1 MKSSVSRIL
10 IDARGLQEGFKS
22 HKHRGIG
29 HYASNLI
36 DGILESNS
44 MLEFI
49 FLVENGLAVDERF
62 RNRPCIFHTPK
73 WCEPK
78 ATRMISEQWT
88 LPHSIPS
95 NSFELAHFLAQGDA
109 SMFTR
114 CPYIVSVMDTIPLSV
129 KDLYSPSQRLK
140 HDIANSIIKRIFH
153 KSSRIIAISN
163 NTKKDILKY
172 FAVPSE
178 KVCVVPLAVD
188 KRFFQKW
195 TSEDVLKIRSFYEL
209 SEDFLLYVGGID
221 PRKNVGLIFNALK
234 LLLEENPQKCP
245 LMVFAGNITG
255 QREYLQLMKSLQALG
270 IGDRIRFLGYVP
282 DEELPLLYHASTMFV
297 YPSRYEGFG
306 LPVLQA
312 MAAGT
317 PVITTKLSSI
327 PEVAGDAALYIDP
340 DKPVELARAIMEI
353 FSNHAM
359 RSSLVASGIKQAG
372 AFSWERTVNGTI
384 EVYHD
389 VIQSLHSKHTK
400 GSSTRK

>member
-10 IDARGLQEGFKS
+10 IDARGLQYGFKS

-306 LPVLQA
+306 LPVPTGHGGWNTCDYNKA
-312 MAAGT
+312 EFN
-317 PVITTKLSSI
+317 S
-327 PEVAGDAALYIDP
+327 
-340 DKPVELARAIMEI
+340 
-353 FSNHAM
+353 
-359 RSSLVASGIKQAG
+359 RS
-372 AFSWERTVNGTI
+372 R
-384 EVYHD
+384 
-389 VIQSLHSKHTK
+389 
-400 GSSTRK
+400 R